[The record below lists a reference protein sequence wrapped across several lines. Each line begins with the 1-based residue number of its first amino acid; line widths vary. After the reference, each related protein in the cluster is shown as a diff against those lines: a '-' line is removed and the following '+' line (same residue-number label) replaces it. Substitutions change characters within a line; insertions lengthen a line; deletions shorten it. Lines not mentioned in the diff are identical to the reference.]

1 MLYMHGSHSSS
12 NGSGIQGNQTQADSE
27 SIGKAHEEVA
37 SKHMVT
43 ISPIL
48 PSPSLHLWSHP
59 EFLMVS
65 GQGEEKTG
73 PSSQIGLC
81 DMQAPAESGQL

>member
-12 NGSGIQGNQTQADSE
+12 NGSGIQGNHTQADSE

-43 ISPIL
+43 ISPI
-48 PSPSLHLWSHP
+48 PPSLSVWIFGPIQSSLWSVGRGREDWAQVHR
-59 EFLMVS
+59 
-65 GQGEEKTG
+65 
-73 PSSQIGLC
+73 
-81 DMQAPAESGQL
+81 